1 MKATVELGPDKV
13 PFGGEVRGVAG
24 DAFERLRASRGEVS
38 PQLMPKA
45 AKSKRATKSG
55 TRTGNRRRALL
66 VPLEI
71 TFAKTTTKV

>member
-45 AKSKRATKSG
+45 AKSG